1 MKTGRILSWVAL
13 VIGWAIILASFF
25 IWGKDVE
32 PGKFAVN
39 IVVSLLCYV
48 LAFLDFLFPF
58 VDLKDKAQKRIG
70 TMSVRMVTV
79 WSYIFLAV
87 VTMLVFTSKLDIP
100 FLAYLIMHCV
110 YALILV
116 LGFMAV
122 AEVAS
127 KVSDVYE
134 QESAAK
140 EGTDGLKR
148 KARKVMYAK
157 EDVASLPAQIAKRT
171 NEVLEL
177 VQYIAPSNAPLAKE
191 LEAKLD
197 KAMGEFSVAL
207 KLSPSNEKK
216 LNALLTD
223 IERLVVE
230 RKNMY

>member
-1 MKTGRILSWVAL
+1 MKTRRILSWVAL
-13 VIGWAIILASFF
+13 VIGWAIILTSFF
-25 IWGKDVE
+25 IWGEDVE

-48 LAFLDFLFPF
+48 LGFLDFLFPF

-79 WSYIFLAV
+79 WSYIFLSV
-87 VTMLVFTSKLDIP
+87 VTMLVFTSRVDIP
-100 FLAYLIMHCV
+100 FLAYLIVHCV
-110 YALILV
+110 YVLFLV

-157 EDVASLPAQIAKRT
+157 EDVAQLSAQIARRT
-171 NEVLEL
+171 NEVLEM

-197 KAMGEFSVAL
+197 KVMGEFAVAL

-223 IERLVVE
+223 IERLIAE

>member
-127 KVSDVYE
+127 N
-134 QESAAK
+134 
-140 EGTDGLKR
+140 T
-148 KARKVMYAK
+148 
-157 EDVASLPAQIAKRT
+157 
-171 NEVLEL
+171 
-177 VQYIAPSNAPLAKE
+177 
-191 LEAKLD
+191 
-197 KAMGEFSVAL
+197 
-207 KLSPSNEKK
+207 
-216 LNALLTD
+216 
-223 IERLVVE
+223 
-230 RKNMY
+230 

>member
-1 MKTGRILSWVAL
+1 MKTRRILSWVAL
-13 VIGWAIILASFF
+13 VIGWAIILTSFF
-25 IWGKDVE
+25 IWGEDVE

-48 LAFLDFLFPF
+48 LGFLDFLFPF
-58 VDLKDKAQKRIG
+58 VDLNDKAQKRIG

-79 WSYIFLAV
+79 WSYIFLSV
-87 VTMLVFTSKLDIP
+87 VTMLVFTSRVDIP
-100 FLAYLIMHCV
+100 FLAYLIVHCV
-110 YALILV
+110 YVLILV

-157 EDVASLPAQIAKRT
+157 EDVAQLSAQIARRT
-171 NEVLEL
+171 NEVFEM

-197 KAMGEFSVAL
+197 KVMGEFAVAL

-223 IERLVVE
+223 IERLIAE